1 MYAQLKLELE
11 ADDIDYKKSS
21 NLQGILME
29 NIDTE
34 YAGILHGNQLNPYSQ
49 CLIRENGK
57 NIWCIK
63 TLTEEAYEQ
72 IIRPMSEVKSVI
84 FKKSGRD
91 VGVTKWQMDRCE
103 ARELL
108 DEFYDISC
116 PKYLDVQFMTPTA
129 FKQDGR
135 YVIYPDLRLIYGSL
149 MRKYSAVSGELDMI
163 DEDLLNQLTDY
174 SSITRYRLQ
183 TILFPMEKINITGF
197 VGNISIRVHGP
208 ETLARYVRLLL
219 RFGEFSGVGIKT
231 GMGMGAM
238 RYNRREPK

>member
-49 CLIRENGK
+49 
-57 NIWCIK
+57 
-63 TLTEEAYEQ
+63 
-72 IIRPMSEVKSVI
+72 
-84 FKKSGRD
+84 
-91 VGVTKWQMDRCE
+91 WQMDRCE
-103 ARELL
+103 ERELL
-108 DEFYDISC
+108 DEFYDTSC
-116 PKYLDVQFMTPTA
+116 PKYLDIQFMSPTA

-163 DEDLLNQLTDY
+163 DEDLLNQLTDH

-183 TILFPMEKINITGF
+183 TILFPMEKTNITGF

-208 ETLARYVRLLL
+208 ETLVRYVRLLL

>member
-1 MYAQLKLELE
+1 MYAQLKLELA

-21 NLQGILME
+21 NLQGIIME

-49 CLIRENGK
+49 CLIREDGK

-63 TLTEEAYEQ
+63 TLTKEAYKQ
-72 IIRPMSEVKSVI
+72 IIQPMSEVKLVT
-84 FKKSGRD
+84 FKKSSRE
-91 VGVTKWQMDRCE
+91 VGLIKRQLEWCE
-103 ARELL
+103 ERELL
-108 DEFYDISC
+108 DEFYDVPC
-116 PKYLDVQFMTPTA
+116 PKYLDVQFLTPTA
-129 FKQDGR
+129 FKQDGH

-149 MRKYSAVSGELDMI
+149 MRKYSAVSGELDMV

-183 TILFPMEKINITGF
+183 TILFPLEKTNITGF

-238 RYNRREPK
+238 RYNRRETR

>member
-149 MRKYSAVSGELDMI
+149 MRKYSAASGELDMI
-163 DEDLLNQLTDY
+163 E
-174 SSITRYRLQ
+174 
-183 TILFPMEKINITGF
+183 
-197 VGNISIRVHGP
+197 
-208 ETLARYVRLLL
+208 
-219 RFGEFSGVGIKT
+219 
-231 GMGMGAM
+231 
-238 RYNRREPK
+238 

>member
-72 IIRPMSEVKSVI
+72 IIQPMSEVKSVV

-103 ARELL
+103 ERELL
-108 DEFYDISC
+108 DEFYDTSC
-116 PKYLDVQFMTPTA
+116 SKYLDIQFMSPTA

-149 MRKYSAVSGELDMI
+149 MRKYSAASGELDMI